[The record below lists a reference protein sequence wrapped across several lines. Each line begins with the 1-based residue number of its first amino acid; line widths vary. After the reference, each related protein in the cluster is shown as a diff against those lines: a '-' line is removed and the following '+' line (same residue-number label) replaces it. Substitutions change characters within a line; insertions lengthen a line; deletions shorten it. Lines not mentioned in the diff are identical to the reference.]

1 MDVEEILAAF
11 GSDERPQS
19 APVEKEEVR
28 RWMTATDADVLG
40 LVFRYLG
47 VDRYSARIRPNVN
60 REEYFSFATK
70 YLKQCLLE
78 NPQGLHAHNRYEAG
92 WEIAGMFS
100 RLWEQGVESREDC
113 ARLKR
118 WIEDLVI
125 AGDSDVRL
133 CLVNAT
139 LEHLFENSEIAK
151 FFGDWLEN
159 AALAATYSEAIL
171 WRSNGGASPIGS
183 GNKR

>member
-1 MDVEEILAAF
+1 
-11 GSDERPQS
+11 
-19 APVEKEEVR
+19 
-28 RWMTATDADVLG
+28 
-40 LVFRYLG
+40 
-47 VDRYSARIRPNVN
+47 
-60 REEYFSFATK
+60 
-70 YLKQCLLE
+70 
-78 NPQGLHAHNRYEAG
+78 
-92 WEIAGMFS
+92 MFS